1 MTEQFTLGSSSPRDA
16 IDIIEG
22 EHRTVEQLF
31 ARFEQLRG
39 AGDAEGKRSVV
50 ASIVRE
56 LRVHA
61 EVDEEVLYPNIR
73 RLLADGDALV
83 AEAVQEHAEAREA
96 LAEIEAKSPQ
106 DPDFDAKVT
115 TLINDVRHHV
125 NEEEGE
131 MLPKLRSAV
140 GTPLLVGLGEDLEAA
155 KRARTG
161 YAAPTPAP
169 PSPAVAPAPPTP
181 AAKKPAAAPRKKPT
195 AARRTPSAAKR
206 STTRGRKSPARA
218 KTSTARGKKS
228 TASSKKRTATR
239 PATKRTT
246 TSTPRRRSSPRVLYR
261 VKPSDRGWELTRK
274 GAKRASGLF
283 DRKPEAVARGK
294 ELAKR
299 SRLGQLVVHGQDGKI
314 QGEFTF
320 GEDPRRT
327 KR

>member
-1 MTEQFTLGSSSPRDA
+1 MTDQFTLGSTSQRDA
-16 IDIIEG
+16 INVIEG
-22 EHRTVEQLF
+22 DHRTVEQLF
-31 ARFEQLRG
+31 ARFERLR
-39 AGDAEGKRSVV
+39 AEGDAEGKRPVV
-50 ASIVRE
+50 ASIIRE
-56 LRVHA
+56 LRIHA
-61 EVDEEVLYPNIR
+61 EVEEEVLYPNIR
-73 RLLADGDALV
+73 RLLADGDALA
-83 AEAVQEHAEAREA
+83 AEAFREHAEAKEA
-96 LAEIEAKSPQ
+96 LAEIEGKSPQ

-125 NEEEGE
+125 NEEESE

-140 GTPLLVGLGEDLEAA
+140 GASLLVALGEDLEAA
-155 KRARTG
+155 KRAREA
-161 YAAPTPAP
+161 YAAITPAP
-169 PSPAVAPAPPTP
+169 PPPPGVPPPPAAAVAPARTAP
-181 AAKKPAAAPRKKPT
+181 AAKKPAAAPKKKPT
-195 AARRTPSAAKR
+195 AARRTPARSAAK
-206 STTRGRKSPARA
+206 K
-218 KTSTARGKKS
+218 STARGKKS
-228 TASSKKRTATR
+228 AATSKKRTATR

-261 VKPSDRGWELTRK
+261 VKPSDRGWEVTRK

-283 DRKPEAVARGK
+283 DRKPDAVARGK